1 MWPGLLVC
9 IMETLVPED
18 ASKSKDEVEAQDNDE
33 VSQSLTVCIMHIV
46 YV

>member
-18 ASKSKDEVEAQDNDE
+18 ANKTKDEVEGQDEDE
-33 VSQSLTVCIMHIV
+33 VQTGVT
-46 YV
+46 

>member
-18 ASKSKDEVEAQDNDE
+18 ASKTKDEVEAQDNDE
-33 VSQSLTVCIMHIV
+33 VRKV
-46 YV
+46 YCVLYML